1 MLDDDTQDRTEQAT
15 PKKEKESKE
24 RGLVARS
31 KDFNSL
37 VVLLFGCVAFLIFG
51 KLICTRMY
59 NIFHHFFVF
68 DGYSLRNNDFM
79 LENLKRGLQDGF
91 TVLLPIMLLILIASI
106 VGVLLI
112 GGWSFSFGNVAPKFE
127 RLDPIKGLMKIF
139 SIKSLM
145 ELFKSVLKVVLVICA
160 GISVYCLFF
169 KDILTIA
176 QLDLLP
182 GITESVRI
190 MVYSFF
196 VLTASL
202 IIVCFFDVPYQI
214 WDYRRQLMM
223 TKHEVREEYKETEG
237 KPEVKSKL
245 RRMQREMASRR
256 MMEEIPHADVII
268 TNPTHFA
275 VALKYDQS
283 KMKAPIVLAKGADLV
298 AHRIIEIGKENLI
311 TTVSMP
317 PLARSIFYH
326 TDIGDE
332 IPQKLYIAVAQI
344 LAYVYQLKQ
353 YRRGKSKKPTL
364 PTQLDIP
371 HDMLR

>member
-1 MLDDDTQDRTEQAT
+1 
-15 PKKEKESKE
+15 
-24 RGLVARS
+24 
-31 KDFNSL
+31 
-37 VVLLFGCVAFLIFG
+37 
-51 KLICTRMY
+51 
-59 NIFHHFFVF
+59 
-68 DGYSLRNNDFM
+68 
-79 LENLKRGLQDGF
+79 
-91 TVLLPIMLLILIASI
+91 MLLILIASI

-127 RLDPIKGLMKIF
+127 RIDPIKGLMKIF

-160 GISVYCLFF
+160 GITVYFLFF
-169 KDILTIA
+169 KNILTIA
-176 QLDLLP
+176 QIDLLP
-182 GITESVRI
+182 GITESVKI
-190 MVYSFF
+190 MIYSFF

-326 TDIGDE
+326 TEIGDE

-344 LAYVYQLKQ
+344 LAYVYQLKL